1 MKGIYF
7 INDSLCIDGKTNEE
21 SIVLQ
26 EQAIKEYLTDQN
38 IQVSVLNP
46 YQLKEYYTVPHA
58 LLYDLRKENM
68 AFDYFVFYSL
78 QAVQDFIYTYPAKW
92 LILKS
97 YFKEVIVIDKKTSSG
112 QKKAI

>member
-7 INDSLCIDGKTNEE
+7 INDSLSIDGKTREE

-26 EQAIKEYLTDQN
+26 EQAIKEYLTEQD
-38 IQVSVLNP
+38 IQIAVLNR

-68 AFDYFVFYSL
+68 EFDYFAFYSQL
-78 QAVQDFIYTYPAKW
+78 AVQDFIYTYPAKW

-97 YFKEVIVIDKKTSSG
+97 YFKEVIVIDKITSSG